1 MFLKGKCVADEIE
14 FIWDCN
20 NLALC
25 IFFCI
30 TEIEKKRFIVLKK
43 VRFFYEHT
51 YINKSFYSRFLIFS
65 KCNKIAM
72 KLHKNAIIFLPSHS
86 IVNNNSD

>member
-43 VRFFYEHT
+43 VRHT
-51 YINKSFYSRFLIFS
+51 YKNKAFYSKLLFLGT
-65 KCNKIAM
+65 
-72 KLHKNAIIFLPSHS
+72 
-86 IVNNNSD
+86 